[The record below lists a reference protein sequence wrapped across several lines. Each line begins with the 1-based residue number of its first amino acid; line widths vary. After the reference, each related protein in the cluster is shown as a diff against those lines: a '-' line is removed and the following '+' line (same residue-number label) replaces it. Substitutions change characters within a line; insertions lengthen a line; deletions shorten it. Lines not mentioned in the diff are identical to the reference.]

1 VALFG
6 PCEAVDAR
14 GPATVRLGTFAGVG
28 QLTKSHNGVKSFTRT
43 RHHGFCS
50 VHSWYMCDRNIEA
63 VIYYHGG
70 TPVATTTN
78 IDRMA
83 RTAQEM
89 TEAQRD
95 SYEALT
101 ENLATSQRRTV
112 GLANDGLKFFRL
124 QQSNVKAAQEWFANG
139 VRLLQLQQRNAE
151 FVQGWTSEAVE
162 AVREQTEHNVRT
174 AEAFARSARK
184 QQEGFQALAQEWT
197 GAYRDFFSPFAYARQ
212 ATQQGLRIAQQ
223 ATQQGLEATQQATQ
237 QAAEQ
242 GLQATQQ
249 VARQGLRVAEEATEQ
264 TEEVLRQTEEATRE
278 VELRTT
284 VLGALGTEDY
294 EELSVAEVTK
304 RLDDLS
310 ADELKKLREF
320 EKRNKDR
327 ETLVERID
335 RKIRAAS

>member
-1 VALFG
+1 
-6 PCEAVDAR
+6 
-14 GPATVRLGTFAGVG
+14 
-28 QLTKSHNGVKSFTRT
+28 
-43 RHHGFCS
+43 
-50 VHSWYMCDRNIEA
+50 MCDKNIVA
-63 VIYYHGG
+63 KSYYHGG
-70 TPVATTTN
+70 KPVATTTN
-78 IDRMA
+78 IDRMT
-83 RTAQEM
+83 RTAREM

-95 SYEALT
+95 SYEALAN
-101 ENLATSQRRTV
+101 NLAASQKRTI

-124 QQSNVKAAQEWFANG
+124 QESSARAAQEWFANG
-139 VRLLQLQQRNAE
+139 VRLFQLQQRNAE
-151 FVQGWTSEAVE
+151 FVQGWTGDAIE

-197 GAYRDFFSPFAYARQ
+197 GAYRDFFSPFAYA
-212 ATQQGLRIAQQ
+212 QQSLRTAQQ
-223 ATQQGLEATQQATQ
+223 ATQQGLEATQQAT
-237 QAAEQ
+237 EQ

-264 TEEVLRQTEEATRE
+264 TEEVLRQTEQATRE
-278 VELRTT
+278 AELRTN
-284 VLGALGTEDY
+284 VLGALRTEDY

-310 ADELKKLREF
+310 AEELKQLREF

-335 RKIRAAS
+335 RKIRANS